1 VVGVSEDEGVPLE
14 PSENEEDGGDALA
27 PNEDEVPNDDE
38 AADAGSATDGR
49 TNAEVAAD
57 GDAAGAL
64 ADANVWR
71 YLRLGAI
78 GLLSLLALV
87 ATLQLYWNA
96 SAAIGE
102 WVAPAYVPV
111 FQAAFNLVV
120 LLLALAGL
128 AVLARRR
135 FS

>member
-1 VVGVSEDEGVPLE
+1 MSEGEPSEDETVATG
-14 PSENEEDGGDALA
+14 STTDRGSSA
-27 PNEDEVPNDDE
+27 EV
-38 AADAGSATDGR
+38 ATDG
-49 TNAEVAAD
+49 ESS
-57 GDAAGAL
+57 GAF

-96 SAAIGE
+96 SAAISE

-120 LLLALAGL
+120 LLLALSGL

-135 FS
+135 F

>member
-1 VVGVSEDEGVPLE
+1 MSEDDRDVLGPSEDE
-14 PSENEEDGGDALA
+14 SAST
-27 PNEDEVPNDDE
+27 
-38 AADAGSATDGR
+38 GSATDGG
-49 TNAEVAAD
+49 TNAEVATED
-57 GDAAGAL
+57 ESSSAL

-87 ATLQLYWNA
+87 ATLQLYWNT

-102 WVAPAYVPV
+102 WIAPAYVPV

-135 FS
+135 L

>member
-1 VVGVSEDEGVPLE
+1 MSEDDGAGLA
-14 PSENEEDGGDALA
+14 PSEEQT
-27 PNEDEVPNDDE
+27 
-38 AADAGSATDGR
+38 AAIGSATDGG
-49 TNAEVAAD
+49 TSTDATGD
-57 GDAAGAL
+57 GESASAL

-120 LLLALAGL
+120 LLAALAGL